1 MNLSLL
7 RCIQN
12 VQNFV
17 QYKQELFYLT
27 VDGDSFD
34 NDNKI
39 FDLAVSGKYR
49 ALRALG
55 SRYLI
60 WANYEGE
67 VLIVDAETKKIIF
80 ESDGKS
86 VFFNYYMIS
95 DSFLFNERKNGLNSP
110 YFYNLKTQSIEQRH
124 FDPACQLIGDSGELI
139 FLDWGFNKSR
149 DLCRI
154 DSNNNVLWR
163 YEISGTYLNL
173 SKSEKERY
181 FSRELGIY
189 NDILWVLVA
198 ETDLIGLCVN
208 TGKEL
213 HLIKA
218 AKQLALDAN
227 SGELIG
233 LHFDQLF
240 RVNLN
245 ESDPVFERIDI
256 ASIMGVHDMSADFT
270 DKLIHFED
278 QYIYFC
284 DGDKGKVGVFDREKM
299 EVVYSYSLEIAQGG
313 VRLILDFKIDGDK
326 WYIHDRRKVLHVLE
340 FKKT

>member
-1 MNLSLL
+1 
-7 RCIQN
+7 
-12 VQNFV
+12 
-17 QYKQELFYLT
+17 
-27 VDGDSFD
+27 
-34 NDNKI
+34 
-39 FDLAVSGKYR
+39 
-49 ALRALG
+49 
-55 SRYLI
+55 
-60 WANYEGE
+60 
-67 VLIVDAETKKIIF
+67 
-80 ESDGKS
+80 
-86 VFFNYYMIS
+86 
-95 DSFLFNERKNGLNSP
+95 
-110 YFYNLKTQSIEQRH
+110 
-124 FDPACQLIGDSGELI
+124 LI

-284 DGDKGKVGVFDREKM
+284 DDDKGKVGVFDREKM

-326 WYIHDRRKVLHVLE
+326 WYIHDRRKVLR
-340 FKKT
+340 